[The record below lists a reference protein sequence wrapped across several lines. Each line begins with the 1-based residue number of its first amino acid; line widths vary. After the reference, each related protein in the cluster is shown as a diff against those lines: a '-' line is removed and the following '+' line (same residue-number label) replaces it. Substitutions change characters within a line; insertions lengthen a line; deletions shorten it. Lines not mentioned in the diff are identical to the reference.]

1 MQIGFCTGS
10 GARDAYGVG
19 YEIIPALAAM
29 GYDYVELPLTQV
41 AAMPEAV
48 FEDQV
53 LVAIEQAKIH
63 CLALNNC
70 FPGSMRLTGH
80 EANHEQALTYAKEAF
95 ARAARLG
102 AETIVFGSS
111 GARSVPDGFP
121 LPDAYA
127 QLAALLRSL
136 GDAAARHGLR
146 IAIEPLNRME
156 SNIVNT
162 YESGLYLAAL
172 CAHPRVGVLAD
183 AYHMAIN
190 GEDYRTMTAQ
200 PPWHTHYAR
209 ALGRRMPTAPDQPA
223 LFCAALLVS
232 GYRGGLSV
240 EARAEGD
247 IEEGARQALVALREA
262 GRCLA

>member
-1 MQIGFCTGS
+1 
-10 GARDAYGVG
+10 VG
-19 YEIIPALAAM
+19 YETIPALAAM
-29 GYDYVELPLTQV
+29 GYDYVELPLAQV
-41 AAMPEAV
+41 AAMPPAV

-53 LVAIEQAKIH
+53 LGRIEQAKIR

-70 FPGSMRLTGH
+70 FPGSMRLTGQQ
-80 EANHEQALTYAKEAF
+80 ANHEQALAYAEDAF

-121 LPDAYA
+121 LPDAHA
-127 QLAALLRSL
+127 QLAALLRAL
-136 GDAAARHGLR
+136 GDTAARHGLR

-156 SNIVNT
+156 SNIINT

-183 AYHMAIN
+183 AYHMEVN
-190 GEDYRTMTAQ
+190 GEDYQTMAAK

-209 ALGRRMPTAPDQPA
+209 AMGRRMPTQPDQPA
-223 LFCAALLVS
+223 TFCAALLAA
-232 GYRGGLSV
+232 GYQGGLSV
-240 EARAEGD
+240 EARADGD
-247 IEEGARQALVALREA
+247 VEDSARKALAALRQACGCPA
-262 GRCLA
+262 